1 MKDSLFINVHQYYVW
16 KKATTMGEKF
26 IAKKYFRM

>member
-1 MKDSLFINVHQYYVW
+1 MNAHQYYVW

-26 IAKKYFRM
+26 IAESILECENVK